1 MLLTLNL
8 LPNCENRGLFIIC
21 GVWALNGLLAHVRSD
36 RREDDE
42 HRKGK
47 GEPNIPLTLQDP

>member
-8 LPNCENRGLFIIC
+8 LPNGENRGLFIIC
-21 GVWALNGLLAHVRSD
+21 GVWALNGLLAHVRCD

-42 HRKGK
+42 YRKGK
-47 GEPNIPLTLQDP
+47 VDPDIPLTL